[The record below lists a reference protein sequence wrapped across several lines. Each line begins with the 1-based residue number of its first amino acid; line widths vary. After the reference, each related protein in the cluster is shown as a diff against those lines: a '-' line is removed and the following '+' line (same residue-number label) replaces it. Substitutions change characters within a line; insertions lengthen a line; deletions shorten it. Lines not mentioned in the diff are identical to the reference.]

1 MRGKTVKRE
10 FRFHG
15 DLFAPLHYILKTSSK
30 AVVNVA
36 DDELEKLWT
45 NITTSIATYGLRLA
59 TPGRQ
64 PWSRYS
70 LFGVCACASRR
81 ARSGANPLRSA
92 LLGHT

>member
-36 DDELEKLWT
+36 DDDLEKLWT
-45 NITTSIATYGLRLA
+45 NITTYGLRLA

-64 PWSRYS
+64 PRSRYS